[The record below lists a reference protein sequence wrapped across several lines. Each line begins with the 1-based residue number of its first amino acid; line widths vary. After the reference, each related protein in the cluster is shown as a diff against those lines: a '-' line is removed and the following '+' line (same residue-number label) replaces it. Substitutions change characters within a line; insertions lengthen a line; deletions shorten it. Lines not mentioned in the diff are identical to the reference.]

1 MAKNTNLKDITDSV
15 DNVTAINSWT
25 HHQIQW
31 VNDDTQ
37 LNAYNMNKI
46 AGGITELQDKF
57 KAHSVSATRS
67 TQLIAGNNAGWK
79 SAHSDTAEAFND
91 YVNNM
96 AVAPY
101 SHAEG
106 FDTVSGFRSYRVGA
120 VDQLNNR
127 MWIIHKGD
135 TTTKEMVT
143 DSNTAHEF
151 ETYGGV
157 SYPDFDYE
165 ITNDETKDKFFCFIH
180 TSDGITHVI
189 YGSVTGKDGNMI
201 KYMPDSTV
209 DTSRLVDE
217 QDKSIVTKIHL
228 VMCNNPVPKDSNMF
242 DTIGNYS
249 HAEGYMSHSVGNYS
263 HSEGYATHSVGHSSH
278 AEGDSTEAIGPAS
291 HAEGG
296 SSSAI
301 EYYSHA
307 EGEGTKA
314 SSRCAHSEGYFTNA
328 MEPASHASGLF
339 TVAKASGQVV
349 QGRANDY
356 TSIDPEQYAHIVGN
370 GEVSYDKTKKT
381 YEVESRSNAYTL
393 DWNGNAWYLGDVTSE
408 RLLSRRECV
417 GSTVIAGRLDEENN
431 VVVDGEVHAKNIVLS
446 EGGDIQVHVT
456 GGVEGIGTLNDRL
469 WKVESTA
476 ANLVGQ
482 NGDDYKTNSM
492 YGIRSLI
499 QDVDDKLKESINDK
513 LDAKDAVG
521 EFQVSPEGTGE
532 VFNDY
537 MKNSAPFKYAHAEG
551 EGTWALGR
559 CAHAEGYYT
568 RAIYPA
574 SHASGLFTVAGAT
587 GQVVQGRANDDD
599 LINLENYAHIVG
611 NGIVNYAKD
620 SDTYVAD
627 KKSNAY
633 TLDWNGNGWYA
644 GNLLLGSGK
653 SIYINCATPENM
665 NYRVPIIYTGKE
677 APNSDTPGEEGDIYI
692 RYNEVIPN
700 EVLGVV

>member
-1 MAKNTNLKDITDSV
+1 
-15 DNVTAINSWT
+15 
-25 HHQIQW
+25 
-31 VNDDTQ
+31 
-37 LNAYNMNKI
+37 
-46 AGGITELQDKF
+46 
-57 KAHSVSATRS
+57 
-67 TQLIAGNNAGWK
+67 
-79 SAHSDTAEAFND
+79 
-91 YVNNM
+91 
-96 AVAPY
+96 
-101 SHAEG
+101 
-106 FDTVSGFRSYRVGA
+106 
-120 VDQLNNR
+120 
-127 MWIIHKGD
+127 
-135 TTTKEMVT
+135 
-143 DSNTAHEF
+143 
-151 ETYGGV
+151 
-157 SYPDFDYE
+157 
-165 ITNDETKDKFFCFIH
+165 
-180 TSDGITHVI
+180 
-189 YGSVTGKDGNMI
+189 MI
-201 KYMPDSTV
+201 KYMPVSTV

-228 VMCNNPVPKDSNMF
+228 VMCNNPVPKDSDMF
-242 DTIGNYS
+242 DTIGSYS
-249 HAEGYMSHSVGNYS
+249 HAEGYMSHSVGDYS

-314 SSRCAHSEGYFTNA
+314 SGRCAHSEGHFTEA
-328 MEPASHASGLF
+328 RESASHASGLF
-339 TVAKASGQVV
+339 TIASATGQVV
-349 QGRANDY
+349 QGRANLED
-356 TSIDPEQYAHIVGN
+356 TKKDYAHIVGN
-370 GEVSYDKTKKT
+370 GEVSYNDTTKT
-381 YEVESRSNAYTL
+381 YKVESRSNAYTL
-393 DWNGNAWYLGDVTSE
+393 DWKGNAWYLGDVTSK
-408 RLLSRRECV
+408 RLLSREECV
-417 GSTVIAGRLDEENN
+417 GSTVIAGSLDGNNN
-431 VVVDGEVHAKNIVLS
+431 VVADGEVRAKNIILS
-446 EGGDIQVHVT
+446 DGGDIQVTIGNGAV
-456 GGVEGIGTLNDRL
+456 GIGTLNNRL
-469 WKVESTA
+469 LRVEATT
-476 ANLVGQ
+476 ANLEGRP
-482 NGDDYKTNSM
+482 NDDSKTDSM

-499 QDVDDKLKESINDK
+499 QDVDERLKESINDK

-633 TLDWNGNGWYA
+633 TLDWEGNGWYA

-653 SIYINCATPENM
+653 SIYIDCETPEDLNK
-665 NYRVPIIYTGKE
+665 YRVPIIYTGTT
-677 APNSDTPGEEGDIYI
+677 APNSSTPGEEGDIYI